1 MSAKPPTADTALRAL
16 VDEYRDRCLWFLRRD
31 YYPTTADEIQR
42 VLEAIQRQG
51 DREGFQRAA
60 EIRQWLL
67 PPSSATSAG
76 S

>member
-1 MSAKPPTADTALRAL
+1 MQALPPTADTALRAL

-31 YYPTTADEIQR
+31 YYPTTADEARR
-42 VLEAIQRQG
+42 VLEAIQRHG
-51 DREGFQRAA
+51 DREGFKRAA